1 MLLSRQ
7 PYTETKMSRHFPNR
21 RTFCICFIC
30 VFGIVIICYQWILQ
44 KNLFTEHLDTTL
56 YALNILNS
64 LESNAS
70 RILTFSNGSFVNSL
84 STHHVKKRVGVVE
97 EVNHVLRNE
106 NNVSVQSGIDSKS
119 NVRKVFRVV
128 NYTHDDLLNQD
139 LPKWSHVNRD
149 SAFDQLSAESQLTVR
164 KNKTEDIFV
173 SGPDDKPVISA
184 QQTIRD
190 FNRKSSASGL
200 VNVVAMSL
208 YGSEL
213 RYTAGVI
220 RNAYLVRQNFPGW
233 QLWVYIESPSSSK
246 YPAVPEDVISRLVSI
261 GAEVH
266 YISPE
271 DDFIPPMM
279 WRFLVADDAAVD
291 WFIVRDA
298 DSRLTPRDA
307 AAVAA
312 WMRSGRAFHCIR
324 DHPSHAAY
332 AVSGGLWGGH
342 APLLRLALRR
352 SWASMMHGVAA
363 GYLNDMNFLNSV
375 VWPRVS
381 ERLAY
386 CVDSVSCDR
395 WQNAFPFPVVRHGY
409 EHVGQVY
416 DEHDRPRSDDV
427 QILKHTLENRN
438 CIPLSQP
445 S

>member
-1 MLLSRQ
+1 
-7 PYTETKMSRHFPNR
+7 MSRYFHNR

-30 VFGIVIICYQWILQ
+30 VLVIVIICYPWILPR
-44 KNLFTEHLDTTL
+44 NTPAEHFLATLD
-56 YALNILNS
+56 ALNILNAV
-64 LESNAS
+64 ESNRS
-70 RILTFSNGSFVNSL
+70 WILTFVNGSFVSTS
-84 STHHVKKRVGVVE
+84 STHHIKKRVGVVE
-97 EVNHVLRNE
+97 DVSHIFRKESS
-106 NNVSVQSGIDSKS
+106 VSVHDVNSKS
-119 NVRKVFRVV
+119 DLEKAVWVMNR
-128 NYTHDDLLNQD
+128 THDNLLNQD
-139 LPKWSHVNRD
+139 LPKWSHINGGSVLNQL
-149 SAFDQLSAESQLTVR
+149 SSESQLSAR
-164 KNKTEDIFV
+164 KNITKDIV
-173 SGPDDKPVISA
+173 VLETDDNLEMSA
-184 QQTIRD
+184 QQIIRD
-190 FNRKSSASGL
+190 LNRNSSASGL

-233 QLWVYIESPSSSK
+233 QLWVFIESPSSSK
-246 YPAVPEDVISRLVSI
+246 YPVVPEDVISRLVGV

-266 YISPE
+266 YVSPD

-307 AAVAA
+307 AAVAS
-312 WMRSGRAFHCIR
+312 WMQSGRAFHCIR
-324 DHPSHAAY
+324 DHPSHSAY
-332 AVSGGLWGGH
+332 AVSGGLWGGR

-352 SWASMMHGVAA
+352 SWASMMRGVAA
-363 GYLNDMNFLNSV
+363 GYLDDMNFLNSV
-375 VWPRVS
+375 IWPRV

-395 WQNAFPFPVVRHGY
+395 WRNAFAFPVARRGY

-416 DEHDRPRSDDV
+416 DEHDRPRNVDV
-427 QILKHTLENRN
+427 QIMKHTLENRN
-438 CIPLSQP
+438 CIPLSHLL

>member
-1 MLLSRQ
+1 M
-7 PYTETKMSRHFPNR
+7 
-21 RTFCICFIC
+21 FCISFIC
-30 VFGIVIICYQWILQ
+30 VLGIVIICYQWMLSGSHPA
-44 KNLFTEHLDTTL
+44 EHSVTTFH
-56 YALNILNS
+56 ALNILNTK
-64 LESNAS
+64 ESS
-70 RILTFSNGSFVNSL
+70 ESHILTFLNGSFVSSS
-84 STHHVKKRVGVVE
+84 STHHIKKRVGVAE
-97 EVNHVLRNE
+97 DISHVSNTE
-106 NNVSVQSGIDSKS
+106 SNVSGHDINSRSDL
-119 NVRKVFRVV
+119 RKAFQIT
-128 NYTHDDLLNQD
+128 NHMHNDLLNQE
-139 LPKWSHVNRD
+139 LPKWSHVNRG
-149 SAFDQLSAESQLTVR
+149 SALNHLSSGNLLTAR
-164 KNKTEDIFV
+164 INATEDIFV
-173 SGPDDKPVISA
+173 TGAYDNLEVSP

-190 FNRKSSASGL
+190 LNRKSLASGL

-246 YPAVPEDVISRLVSI
+246 YPAVSEEVISRLVGI

-279 WRFLVADDAAVD
+279 WRFLVADDAGVD

-307 AAVAA
+307 ASVAA
-312 WMRSGRAFHCIR
+312 WMRSGRAFHCVR

-332 AVSGGLWGGH
+332 AVSGGLWGGR

-352 SWASMMHGVAA
+352 SWASMMRGITA

-375 VWPRVS
+375 IWPRVQ
-381 ERLAY
+381 RLAY

-395 WQNAFPFPVVRHGY
+395 WQNAVPFPVVRYGY

-416 DEHDRPRSDDV
+416 DEHDRPRNVDV
-427 QILKHTLENRN
+427 QILKHTLDNRN
-438 CIPLSQP
+438 CIPLSHLL